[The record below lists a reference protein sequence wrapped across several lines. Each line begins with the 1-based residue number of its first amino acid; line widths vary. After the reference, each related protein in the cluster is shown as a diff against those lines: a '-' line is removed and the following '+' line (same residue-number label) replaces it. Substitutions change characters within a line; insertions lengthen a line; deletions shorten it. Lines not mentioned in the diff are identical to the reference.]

1 MGHFKLSNKIKVQDI
16 TDDCII
22 PEADYTTMAPDGT
35 LVQLKY
41 IEEEDK
47 KTMYDV
53 KPGLYKIVK
62 TQMGSYLESTS
73 FAKDSIL
80 EEFVN
85 TKNIEDIIDSFFNNI
100 HLYAE
105 FGIEIAKRNLLLY
118 GVPGSGKTTAIAK
131 CIGKYVSDNTTLVI
145 TWDTNVI
152 EAYEAKSFI
161 NSFNYTNGVNK
172 IIVIAEDIG
181 GIENENVDM
190 RTDSSLLSLLDNS
203 DKTFRIP
210 VMIIATTNHPANLAS
225 ALANRP
231 GRFDDK
237 IAVDAPP
244 ADARQ
249 SLLKFFSKGAISEEA
264 LKLIGTKD
272 YDKFAPAHIR
282 EIWVRSRLRSKD
294 PVEVMKT
301 IKKEVEEYK
310 KAFEKQK
317 ASMGFRD

>member
-1 MGHFKLSNKIKVQDI
+1 MGHFKLSNKINVSEIK
-16 TDDCII
+16 DDTII

-35 LVQLKY
+35 LVQLKF
-41 IEEEDK
+41 IEDDESLPK
-47 KTMYDV
+47 YDV
-53 KPGLYKIVK
+53 KPGLHKIVK
-62 TQMGSYLESTS
+62 TSMGLFLETTS
-73 FAKDSIL
+73 FAKDAIL

-85 TKNIEDIIDSFFNNI
+85 TKTIEEVIDSFFNNI

-131 CIGKYVSDNTTLVI
+131 CISKYVSDGSTAVI

-152 EAYEAKSFI
+152 EAYETKSFI
-161 NSFNYTNGVNK
+161 GSFNYVGVDK

-203 DKTFRIP
+203 DKTFNIP

-244 ADARQ
+244 ASARQ
-249 SLLKFFSKGAISEEA
+249 SLLQFFSKGAISQAA
-264 LKLIGTKD
+264 LDLIATKD
-272 YDKFAPAHIR
+272 YDSFAPAHLR
-282 EIWVRSRLRSKD
+282 EIWVRSRLRGKD
-294 PVEVMKT
+294 PVEVMKN
-301 IKKEVEEYK
+301 IKKEVDEYN

-317 ASMGFRD
+317 ASMGFR

>member
-1 MGHFKLSNKIKVQDI
+1 MSGYFKVSALTKVSDLSLGEKIS
-16 TDDCII
+16 
-22 PEADYTTMAPDGT
+22 EADYTTMAPDGT
-35 LVQLKY
+35 LVQLTY
-41 IEEEDK
+41 VEEERDLLK
-47 KTMYDV
+47 YDV
-53 KPGLYKIVK
+53 KPGLHKIVK
-62 TQMGSYLESTS
+62 TQMGLFLEPTS
-73 FAKDSIL
+73 FAKDTIL

-85 TKNIEDIIDSFFNNI
+85 TKNIEEVIDSFFNNI
-100 HLYAE
+100 HMYAE

-118 GVPGSGKTTAIAK
+118 GIPGSGKTTAIAK
-131 CIGKYVSDNTTLVI
+131 CIGKYVADNTTAVI
-145 TWDTNVI
+145 TWDTNVV
-152 EAYEAKSFI
+152 EAYEVKNFI
-161 NSFNYTNGVNK
+161 NSFNYVGAEK

-203 DKTFRIP
+203 DKTFKIP

-244 ADARQ
+244 AAARQ
-249 SLLKFFSKGAISEEA
+249 ALLKFFSKNTISDEA
-264 LKLIGTKD
+264 LTLIGTKD
-272 YDKFAPAHIR
+272 YDNFAPAHLR

-294 PVEVMKT
+294 PIEVMKQ
-301 IKKEVEEYK
+301 IKKEVDEYN

-317 ASMGFRD
+317 ASMGFR